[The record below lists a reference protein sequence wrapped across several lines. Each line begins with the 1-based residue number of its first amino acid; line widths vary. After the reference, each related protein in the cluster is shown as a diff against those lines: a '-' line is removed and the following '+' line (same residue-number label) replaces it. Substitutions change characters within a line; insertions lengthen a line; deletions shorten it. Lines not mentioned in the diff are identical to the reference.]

1 MKSMPSKILVLA
13 AATSLCALN
22 SCSTQSTEKKESRKN
37 VTWPDGSRGALV
49 VNSTTATAT
58 VQSINAAERT
68 LVLRRED
75 GTVTTYTCGP
85 DVRNF
90 NRIEVGDQIKVTLA
104 EELAVVLA
112 KGGLP
117 PVTGESTAIVRSP
130 EGAKPGGRI
139 VGTTAVVAR
148 VTAVDPS
155 ARMVTLHLP
164 DGTDHKV
171 KVGPDVN
178 LTNVNPGDDVGVRLT
193 QALIIAVG
201 KP

>member
-1 MKSMPSKILVLA
+1 MSQNKI
-13 AATSLCALN
+13 
-22 SCSTQSTEKKESRKN
+22 
-37 VTWPDGSRGALV
+37 TWPDGSRGAV
-49 VNSTTATAT
+49 VANEVTTTAT
-58 VQSINAAERT
+58 VQSINAAERKV
-68 LVLRRED
+68 VLRRED
-75 GTVTTYTCGP
+75 GTLSTYTCGP

-90 NRIEVGDQIKVTLA
+90 NRIEIGDHVKVTVA

-117 PVTGESTAIVRSP
+117 PASGASTAIVRSQ

-139 VGTTAVVAR
+139 VDTTAVIAR
-148 VTAVDPS
+148 VTAVDAT
-155 ARMVTLHLP
+155 ARIVTLRLP

-171 KVGPDVN
+171 RVGPDVS

-193 QALIIAVG
+193 QALIIAVV